1 MRNKVAFTEPKRG
14 DRIFHSGRI
23 TEIDGFSEDDGA
35 ILRNGQSVCIS
46 NFEKNEDGVWTLKLP
61 PRTYLIGEQY
71 ENYRSSRKGVAV
83 IRPAVYQKGKAEKV
97 ITTSPCCT
105 LNVRRLDYADVSSD
119 LARKTGGWS
128 ETCTQ
133 CGWHYTVSLVSATKD
148 PRLGLYGVRWE
159 SKGF

>member
-1 MRNKVAFTEPKRG
+1 MEFMEPKRG

-23 TEIDGFSEDDGA
+23 TEIDGFSEDDGT

-46 NFEKNEDGVWTLKLP
+46 NFEKNSDGVWVLKSP
-61 PRTYLIGEQY
+61 PRTYLIGEHY

-83 IRPAVYQKGKAEKV
+83 IRPAVYQGGKTEKV

-105 LNVRRLDYADVSSD
+105 LTVRHLDYADISSD
-119 LARKTGGWS
+119 LAQRTGGWD
-128 ETCTQ
+128 ETCTA
-133 CGWHYTVSLVSATKD
+133 CGWHYTVRLVSQTND